1 MARSRAVDRGRP
13 ARHATRLSTR
23 QTSRV
28 LPAIVAALLG
38 SIGWGWYTGGRITAP
53 IPATIIRDVD
63 GDTVIARL
71 ESGRVEKVR
80 LLGVDTPE
88 VVDPRK
94 PVQCFGHVASE
105 FTKSQLVGRH
115 VMLEFDAEP
124 RDKYG
129 RMLAYV
135 LVDGHRF
142 DDELL
147 ARGYARFLV
156 IPPNGSHARAMLR
169 EELAAHAAR
178 RGLWGSC

>member
-1 MARSRAVDRGRP
+1 MARSRAVARGRP
-13 ARHATRLSTR
+13 ANPRM
-23 QTSRV
+23 RV
-28 LPAIVAALLG
+28 FPVIVAALLG
-38 SIGWGWYTGGRITAP
+38 SVGWGWYTGGRVTASV
-53 IPATIIRDVD
+53 PATIIRDVD

-71 ESGRVEKVR
+71 AGGHVEKIR

-94 PVQCFGHVASE
+94 PVQCFGHVASAY
-105 FTKSQLVGRH
+105 TRSRLVGRH
-115 VMLEFDAEP
+115 VTLEFDAEP

-129 RMLAYV
+129 RLLAYV
-135 LVDGHRF
+135 IVNGRRF

-156 IPPNGSHARAMLR
+156 IPPNGSHARAMLQ

-178 RGLWGSC
+178 RGLWGAC